1 MRPRYSR
8 SAASLNNKEKS
19 YNMETRQI
27 TTTVIEAAEGKL
39 LRRRSDKTVYGKTVY
54 LGYNYYE
61 SGGRIEPRQDAPEE
75 NETDVQP

>member
-1 MRPRYSR
+1 
-8 SAASLNNKEKS
+8 
-19 YNMETRQI
+19 METRQI

-61 SGGRIEPRQDAPEE
+61 NGGRIEPRQDTPEDFEEFDAPEDNKKDK
-75 NETDVQP
+75 NEKEYNRKDRA